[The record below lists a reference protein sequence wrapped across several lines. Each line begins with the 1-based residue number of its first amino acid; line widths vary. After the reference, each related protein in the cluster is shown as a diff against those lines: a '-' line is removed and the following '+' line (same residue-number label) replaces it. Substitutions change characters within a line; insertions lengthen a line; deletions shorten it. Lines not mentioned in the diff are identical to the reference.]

1 MNKLDTI
8 SVLIDGIDEYKK
20 IGDSEP
26 RTSMTVE
33 VMLNEDGFQLENPRT
48 LALYT
53 ATAYRGLQRTVESMQ
68 CEYQKLLDI
77 IQLSIDNDKDAVE
90 ISLDDAMNIGTILR
104 DALLILKD
112 GKM

>member
-20 IGDSEP
+20 IGDIKP

-33 VMLNEDGFQLENPRT
+33 VMLNEDGFPLEDPRL

-53 ATAYRGLQRTVESMQ
+53 ATAYRGLQRIVESME
-68 CEYQKLLDI
+68 CEYQKLLDT

-90 ISLDDAMNIGTILR
+90 ISLNDAMNIGTILR